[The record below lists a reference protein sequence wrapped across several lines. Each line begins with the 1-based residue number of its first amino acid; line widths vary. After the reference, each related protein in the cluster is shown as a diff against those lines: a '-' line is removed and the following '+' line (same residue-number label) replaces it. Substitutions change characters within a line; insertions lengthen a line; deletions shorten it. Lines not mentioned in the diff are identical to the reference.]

1 MLAAVLGRGAR
12 RGVAVSLS
20 CSSWAAQR
28 TAAASTLVVSDP
40 LVAGAVPPA
49 TLSVITAAQQLG
61 DESVTLLTDGVPS
74 GPVPDCISSILV
86 GGGKT
91 AESVAAAVHSVAK
104 EHSYSHVLTSASK
117 FGSNFAPRLA
127 ALLDVSPVT
136 DVIQIL
142 SEGTV
147 LYFITPI
154 I

>member
-1 MLAAVLGRGAR
+1 MLAAVLARGAR

-49 TLSVITAAQQLG
+49 TLSVIAAAQQLG
-61 DESVTLLTDGVPS
+61 DESVTLVTDGVPS
-74 GPVPDCISSILV
+74 EPVPDCISSILV
-86 GGGKT
+86 MGGGKT
-91 AESVAAAVHSVAK
+91 AESVAAAVQSVAK
-104 EHSYSHVLTSASK
+104 EHSYSHILASANK

-142 SEGTV
+142 SEGTCPT
-147 LYFITPI
+147 YFA
-154 I
+154 